1 MSSSEVRKVAVIS
14 KYWPKTNANV
24 ITHYVLRDI
33 YGNEWVIGADLLKE
47 QIRNGEVSVVNL
59 SVASDGRLMPTS
71 PKKTYRLP
79 EDLQELNIFNF
90 GNILL
95 RNTKY
100 RKVQMVTR
108 GEGIITDL
116 RLSVRVGCNTNIKI
130 YCPKVLCMSDNNN
143 DWRRVRFQ
151 YDIFNN
157 IFGNLIHNEY
167 QAYEA
172 KHFLAK
178 INSEISWNKSEHYR
192 I

>member
-1 MSSSEVRKVAVIS
+1 MSNSEVRKVAVIS
-14 KYWPKTNANV
+14 KHWPKTNANV

-33 YGNEWVIGADLLKE
+33 YGNEWKIGANLLKE

-90 GNILL
+90 GHIILL
-95 RNTKY
+95 NMKY
-100 RKVQMVTR
+100 KKVQRVAR

-116 RLSVRVGCNTNIKI
+116 RISVSIGCRTHIKI
-130 YCPKVLCMSDNNN
+130 YCPKALCMSDNNN

-151 YDIFNN
+151 YDILNN
-157 IFGNLIHNEY
+157 IFGNLIHNDY
-167 QAYEA
+167 YAYEV
-172 KHFLAK
+172 KPFLAK
-178 INSEISWNKSEHYR
+178 INSEISWNK
-192 I
+192 